1 MPPRGT
7 PRDLIDLLAD
17 SGAHGREIRR
27 ELHANPRKVLK
38 AFGVEM
44 PAGSIPKPLRLPSPK
59 KIKVA
64 RSAYDKRGFTGDC
77 SETFA
82 LLIVVIGAI
91 PFVADGGH

>member
-17 SGAHGREIRR
+17 AGRDGREIRR
-27 ELHANPRKVLK
+27 ELHANPRKVLRD
-38 AFGVEM
+38 FGVDM
-44 PAGSIPKPLRLPSPK
+44 PRGSIPKPLRLPSPK
-59 KIKVA
+59 RVRDA
-64 RSAYDKRGFTGDC
+64 RSAYDKRGFTLDC

-91 PFVADGGH
+91 PFVADDAR